1 MHRVATPDHIME
13 AVVGND
19 RAGYVH
25 NFIYKIIQW
34 KNVPVKLA
42 RRNVY
47 VFIRR
52 APSSFYTT
60 ASTQFISMSSRCRD
74 SVHLSQLKNKKKTW

>member
-1 MHRVATPDHIME
+1 MWRMHRVATPDHIME

-52 APSSFYTT
+52 APSSFYIHHSID
-60 ASTQFISMSSRCRD
+60 A
-74 SVHLSQLKNKKKTW
+74 VHINVQQVSWFGAFVTVEK